1 MTTVLIADD
10 HPFLRA
16 GVQAVLEPTPF
27 TVVAA
32 VSSGAEAL
40 AAVAAD
46 DPDICIFDVTMPA
59 PDGVETLKA
68 MRAAGDNRPVV
79 LLTAHID
86 DQRLAEA
93 IAAGVNGIVTKDGAE
108 TVLADSLAR
117 VLAGEQVIAPDLLSR
132 GNDEAARRAAPSPFA
147 VLTPR
152 ERTIVALAMRGTR
165 NRDIAARLGI
175 TEGTVK
181 VYLHA
186 LYQKLGVD
194 NRTELAVLALKYPE
208 EFA

>member
-16 GVQAVLEPTPF
+16 GVQAVLEPSLF
-27 TVVAA
+27 EVVAA
-32 VSSGAEAL
+32 VSSGEEAL
-40 AAVAAD
+40 AAVKAH
-46 DPDICIFDVTMPA
+46 DPEICIFDVTMPA
-59 PDGVETLKA
+59 PDGVEALKL
-68 MRAAGDNRPVV
+68 MRQAGDQRPVV

-93 IAAGVNGIVTKDGAE
+93 VAAGVNGIVSKDGAE
-108 TVLADSLAR
+108 TVLADSLTR
-117 VLAGEQVIAPDLLSR
+117 VLAGEQVIAPDLLDR
-132 GNDEAARRAAPSPFA
+132 AKQQAARRSKPSPFA

-152 ERTIVALAMRGTR
+152 ERTIVALVMRGAR
-165 NRDIAARLGI
+165 NRDIAAQLGI

-186 LYQKLGVD
+186 LYQKLSVE
-194 NRTELAVLALKYPE
+194 NRTELAVLALKHPE

>member
-16 GVQAVLEPTPF
+16 GVQAVLEPSQF
-27 TVVAA
+27 EVAAA
-32 VSSGAEAL
+32 VSSGEEAL
-40 AAVAAD
+40 AAVKAH
-46 DPDICIFDVTMPA
+46 DPEICIFDVTMPA
-59 PDGVETLKA
+59 PDGVEALKL
-68 MRAAGDNRPVV
+68 MRQAGDQRPVV

-86 DQRLAEA
+86 DQRLTEA
-93 IAAGVNGIVTKDGAE
+93 VAAGVNGIVSKDGAE
-108 TVLADSLAR
+108 TVLADSLTR
-117 VLAGEQVIAPDLLSR
+117 VLAGEQMIAPDLL
-132 GNDEAARRAAPSPFA
+132 ARARQQADRRSKPSPFA

-152 ERTIVALAMRGTR
+152 ERTIVALVMRGAR
-165 NRDIAARLGI
+165 NRDIAAQLGI

-186 LYQKLGVD
+186 LYQKLSVE
-194 NRTELAVLALKYPE
+194 NRTELAVLALKHPE

>member
-16 GVQAVLEPTPF
+16 GVQAVLEPTEF
-27 TVVAA
+27 EVVAA
-32 VSSGAEAL
+32 VGSGEEAMT
-40 AAVAAD
+40 AVAAH
-46 DPDICIFDVTMPA
+46 DPEICIFDVTMPA
-59 PDGVETLKA
+59 PDGVEALKA
-68 MRAAGDNRPVV
+68 LREAGDQRPVV

-93 IAAGVNGIVTKDGAE
+93 IAAGVNGIVSKDGAE
-108 TVLADSLAR
+108 TVLAESLAR
-117 VLAGEQVIAPDLLSR
+117 VLAGDRVIAPDLLARAQQQASR
-132 GNDEAARRAAPSPFA
+132 RSKPSPFA

-152 ERTIVALAMRGTR
+152 ERTIVALAMRGAR
-165 NRDIAARLGI
+165 NRDIAAQLGI

-186 LYQKLGVD
+186 LYQKLAVE
-194 NRTELAVLALKYPE
+194 NRTELAVLALKHPE
-208 EFA
+208 EFS

>member
-10 HPFLRA
+10 HPFIRA
-16 GVQAVLEPTPF
+16 GVQAVLEPTAF
-27 TVVAA
+27 RIVAA
-32 VSSGAEAL
+32 AGSGAEAL
-40 AAVAAD
+40 AALKEH
-46 DPDICIFDVTMPA
+46 DPEVCIFDVTMPA

-68 MRAAGDNRPVV
+68 MRQAGDRRPVI

-93 IAAGVNGIVTKDGAE
+93 VAAGVNGILRKDGAE
-108 TVLADSLAR
+108 E
-117 VLAGEQVIAPDLLSR
+117 VLAGSLERVMAGETVIAPDLLARARLQAERRSR
-132 GNDEAARRAAPSPFA
+132 PSPFA

-165 NRDIAARLGI
+165 NREIAAELGI

-194 NRTELAVLALKYPE
+194 NRTELAVLALKHPD

>member
-1 MTTVLIADD
+1 MITVLIADD

-16 GVQAVLEPTPF
+16 GVQAVLEPGSF
-27 TVVAA
+27 KVVAA
-32 VSSGAEAL
+32 VSSGEEAL
-40 AAVAAD
+40 AAVEAH

-59 PDGVETLKA
+59 PDGVETLRI
-68 MRAAGDNRPVV
+68 MRQAGDKRPVV

-86 DQRLAEA
+86 DQRLADA
-93 IAAGVNGIVTKDGAE
+93 IAAGVNGVVSKDGAE
-108 TVLADSLAR
+108 TVLAESLTR
-117 VLAGEQVIAPDLLSR
+117 VLAGEQVIAPDLLAR
-132 GNDEAARRAAPSPFA
+132 AEQQVARRSRPSPFA

-152 ERTIVALAMRGTR
+152 ERTIVALAMRGAR
-165 NRDIAARLGI
+165 NRDIAAQLGI

-194 NRTELAVLALKYPE
+194 NRTELAVLALKHPE
-208 EFA
+208 EFS

>member
-16 GVQAVLEPTPF
+16 GVQAVLEPGTF
-27 TVVAA
+27 KVVAA
-32 VSSGAEAL
+32 VSSGEEAL
-40 AAVAAD
+40 AAVEAH

-59 PDGVETLKA
+59 PDGVETLRI
-68 MRAAGDNRPVV
+68 MRQAGDKRPVV

-86 DQRLAEA
+86 DQRLADA
-93 IAAGVNGIVTKDGAE
+93 IAAGVNGVVSKDGAE
-108 TVLADSLAR
+108 TVLAESLTR
-117 VLAGEQVIAPDLLSR
+117 VLAGEQVIAPDLLAR
-132 GNDEAARRAAPSPFA
+132 AEQQVARRSRPSPFA

-152 ERTIVALAMRGTR
+152 ERTIVALAMRGAR
-165 NRDIAARLGI
+165 NRDIAAQLGI

-194 NRTELAVLALKYPE
+194 NRTELAVLALKHPE
-208 EFA
+208 EFS

>member
-1 MTTVLIADD
+1 MTTVLVADD

-16 GVQAVLEPTPF
+16 GVQAVLEPTDF
-27 TVVAA
+27 KVIAA
-32 VSSGAEAL
+32 VGSGQEAL
-40 AAVAAD
+40 AALATH
-46 DPDICIFDVTMPA
+46 DPDVCIFDVTMPA

-68 MRAAGDNRPVV
+68 MRQAGDRRPVV

-86 DQRLAEA
+86 DKRLVEA
-93 IAAGVNGIVTKDGAE
+93 IAAGVNGVVSKDGAE
-108 TVLADSLAR
+108 DVLADSLQR
-117 VLAGEQVIAPDLLSR
+117 VLAGEQVIAPELLAR
-132 GNDEAARRAAPSPFA
+132 ARAQEALAPSPFA

-165 NRDIAARLGI
+165 NRDIAATLGI
-175 TEGTVK
+175 TEGMVK

-194 NRTELAVLALKYPE
+194 NRTELAVLALKHPD

>member
-1 MTTVLIADD
+1 MTTVLVADD

-16 GVQAVLEPTPF
+16 GVQAVLEPTDF
-27 TVVAA
+27 KVIAA
-32 VSSGAEAL
+32 VGSGQEAL
-40 AAVAAD
+40 AALATH
-46 DPDICIFDVTMPA
+46 DPDVCIFDVTMPA

-68 MRAAGDNRPVV
+68 MRQAGDRRPVV

-86 DQRLAEA
+86 DKRLVEA
-93 IAAGVNGIVTKDGAE
+93 IAAGVNGVVSKDGAE
-108 TVLADSLAR
+108 DVLADSLQR
-117 VLAGEQVIAPDLLSR
+117 VLAGEQVIPPELLAR
-132 GNDEAARRAAPSPFA
+132 ARAQEALAPSPFA

-165 NRDIAARLGI
+165 NRDIAATLGI

-194 NRTELAVLALKYPE
+194 NRTELAVLALKHPD

>member
-16 GVQAVLEPTPF
+16 GVQAVLEPGSF
-27 TVVAA
+27 KVVAA
-32 VSSGAEAL
+32 VSSGEEAL
-40 AAVAAD
+40 AAVEAH

-59 PDGVETLKA
+59 PDGVETLRI
-68 MRAAGDNRPVV
+68 MRQAGDKRPVV

-86 DQRLAEA
+86 DQRLADA
-93 IAAGVNGIVTKDGAE
+93 IAAGVNGVVSKDGAE
-108 TVLADSLAR
+108 TVLAESLTR
-117 VLAGEQVIAPDLLSR
+117 VLAGEQVIAPDLLAR
-132 GNDEAARRAAPSPFA
+132 AEQQVARRSRPSPFA

-152 ERTIVALAMRGTR
+152 ERTIVALAMRGAR
-165 NRDIAARLGI
+165 NRDIAAQLGI

-194 NRTELAVLALKYPE
+194 NRTELAVLALKHPE
-208 EFA
+208 EFS